1 VRSGTVSSGNV
12 IRVALHVIAG
22 PRGGPRTYGV
32 ALAHAL
38 DRRDDVDLVVLTD
51 RPSVFPGMATVLL
64 KGPRPWSDAFGV
76 ARLLRDLHP
85 DVYHNTKNVL
95 PFKVSCASVVTLHDL
110 AYHHHPETFGVFSRQ
125 YLKWHHE
132 RAARHADRI
141 IAVSHHARRDII
153 DTLDVANDRISVVY
167 HGVGDGFR
175 KHADDPAF
183 PGLAAPYVLSVGT
196 IQRRKNLDVLVRAAA
211 ELRNSGR
218 DFTLA
223 IAGRRG
229 WKTDEFDR
237 ACKETPVRLLGV
249 VPEGR
254 LPGLYRGAAA
264 FVQPSSYEGFGL
276 TALEAMACGAPV
288 VAADAGSLPEV
299 VGDAGLLVP
308 ARDVEALRAAL
319 EKVLDHPELAAEMR
333 VAGQDRASRFT
344 WDQSAEEHVAAYRK
358 AAEDLR

>member
-1 VRSGTVSSGNV
+1 V

-38 DRRDDVDLVVLTD
+38 DRREDVDLVVLTD
-51 RPSVFPGMATVLL
+51 RPSVFPGMATVEL

-76 ARLLRDLHP
+76 SRLLRNLRP

-95 PFKVSCASVVTLHDL
+95 PFKLPCPSVVTLHDL
-110 AYHHHPETFGVFSRQ
+110 AYHHHPETFGILARR

-132 RAARHADRI
+132 RAARDADRI
-141 IAVSHHARRDII
+141 IAVSHHARHDMIE
-153 DTLDVANDRISVVY
+153 TLGLPNDRISVIY
-167 HGVGDGFR
+167 HGVGPSFR
-175 KHADDPAF
+175 EPRTKPEFGD
-183 PGLAAPYVLSVGT
+183 LAGPYLLSVGT

-211 ELRNSGR
+211 ELRAEGR

-229 WKTDEFDR
+229 WKTEEFDR
-237 ACKETPVRLLGV
+237 ACRETPVRLLGV
-249 VPEGR
+249 VPEGS

-308 ARDVEALRAAL
+308 TRDVAALRGAL
-319 EKVLDHPELAAEMR
+319 GKILDHPELAAEMR
-333 VAGQDRASRFT
+333 VAGQQRARRFT
-344 WDQSAEEHVAAYRK
+344 WDQSASEHVDAYRTAVK
-358 AAEDLR
+358 DAR

>member
-1 VRSGTVSSGNV
+1 MSGRKM
-12 IRVALHVIAG
+12 IRVALHVVAG

-51 RPSVFPGMATVLL
+51 QPPAFPGMATVRL

-76 ARLLRDLHP
+76 APLLKELRP

-95 PFKVSCASVVTLHDL
+95 PFKVPCASVVTLHDL
-110 AYHHHPETFGVFSRQ
+110 AYHHHPETFGLPSRL

-141 IAVSHHARRDII
+141 IAVSHHARHDMI
-153 DTLDVANDRISVVY
+153 DTLGVPDDRISVVY
-167 HGVGDGFR
+167 HGVGNGYQDIE
-175 KHADDPAF
+175 KDPDF
-183 PGLAAPYVLSVGT
+183 PGLAAPYILSVGT
-196 IQRRKNLDVLVRAAA
+196 IQRRKNLDILVRAVAK
-211 ELRNSGR
+211 LRESGR

-229 WKTDEFDR
+229 WKTEEFDR
-237 ACKETPVRLLGV
+237 ACEETPVRLLGV

-254 LPGLYRGAAA
+254 LPALYRGAAA

-308 ARDVEALRAAL
+308 ARDVGALSAAL
-319 EKVLDHPELAAEMR
+319 DKVLGHPELATEMR
-333 VAGQDRASRFT
+333 VAGQDRAGRFT
-344 WDQSAEEHVAAYRK
+344 WDQSAEEHVIAYRK
-358 AAEDLR
+358 AAGDAR

>member
-1 VRSGTVSSGNV
+1 MSSNGTL
-12 IRVALHVIAG
+12 RVALHVIAG

-38 DRRDDVDLVVLTD
+38 DRREDVDLVVLTD
-51 RPSVFPGMATVLL
+51 RPSVFTEMATVQLN
-64 KGPRPWSDAFGV
+64 GPRPWSDAFGV
-76 ARLLRDLHP
+76 SRLLRKLAP

-95 PFKVSCASVVTLHDL
+95 PYKVCCASVVTLHDL
-110 AYHHHPETFGVFSRQ
+110 AYHHHPETFGTLARH

-141 IAVSHHARRDII
+141 IAVSHHARRDMI
-153 DTLDVANDRISVVY
+153 DTLGISNDRVSVVY
-167 HGVGDGFR
+167 HGVGNGFR
-175 KHADDPAF
+175 DGPDAEDS
-183 PGLAAPYVLSVGT
+183 PGLAEPYLLSVGT
-196 IQRRKNLDVLVRAAA
+196 IQRRKNLDILVRAAA
-211 ELRNSGR
+211 ELRKEGR

-229 WKTDEFDR
+229 WKTVEFDR
-237 ACKETPVRLLGV
+237 ACRDTPVRLLGV
-249 VPEGR
+249 VPEMD
-254 LPGLYRGAAA
+254 LPALYRGAAA

-308 ARDVEALRAAL
+308 VRDVDALRGAL
-319 EKVLDHPELAAEMR
+319 EKILDHPELAAEMR
-333 VAGQDRASRFT
+333 AAGLDRASRFT
-344 WDQSAEEHVAAYRK
+344 WDQSAVEHVAAYRVALK
-358 AAEDLR
+358 DSR